1 LQTAA
6 RPSAPALVLAL
17 FDIGERP
24 DFAGLAA
31 FVRAIEHANVPD
43 GTVIYAGTYGPN
55 QVTADAI
62 NGLQSGVYAPMF
74 SITPK
79 GSRGPYAGRK
89 LPPDDL
95 AKLDPRYDGP
105 IPLRNPDKPL
115 PRGDYLNW
123 GRELGFRF
131 RDTLRHRGS
140 GGAPV
145 ATTWQFDEVVSE
157 TVLGGLT
164 VQYRLYVAGI
174 LQGLHLGRTRL
185 GDRLQTGMVW
195 AAEKTLPTL
204 PQLPTPTGS
213 PMAVLWTAI
222 DKAAR
227 LYVGEE
233 YVEFSGDPHAAAER
247 SSLGQRR
254 MLSAGPTRRRIGH
267 KYVVGMTPGF
277 LLPSSGLGGNVHGWP
292 VSRVNDWRER
302 FVRARA
308 SLVAVT
314 GFGQFNFTG
323 PNARPDIMRA
333 AIEAAANPF
342 PT

>member
-1 LQTAA
+1 MLAP
-6 RPSAPALVLAL
+6 PSARALVLAL
-17 FDIGERP
+17 FDIGKRP
-24 DFAGLAA
+24 DYAGLQT
-31 FVRAIEHANVPD
+31 FVRAIEHANVPEE
-43 GTVIYAGTYGPN
+43 TVTYAGTYGSN

-62 NGLQSGVYAPMF
+62 NGLPSGVYAPIF
-74 SITPK
+74 SIRPE
-79 GSRGPYAGRK
+79 GSRGPYAGRN
-89 LPPDDL
+89 LPPEDL

-105 IPLRNPDKPL
+105 IPLRDPKKPL

-131 RDTLRHRGS
+131 RDTLRHRGRA
-140 GGAPV
+140 GAPV

-164 VQYRLYVAGI
+164 VPYRLYVAGI
-174 LQGLHLGRTRL
+174 LQGLHLGRVRL
-185 GDRLQTGMVW
+185 GDEPQTGMVW
-195 AAEKTLPTL
+195 AAEKTLATL

-233 YVEFSGDPHAAAER
+233 YVDFSGDPRSAAER

-277 LLPSSGLGGNVHGWP
+277 LLPGSALGGNVHGWP

-302 FVRARA
+302 FVRARDLIA
-308 SLVAVT
+308 PVA
-314 GFGQFNFTG
+314 GFAQFNFTG
-323 PNARPDIMRA
+323 PNARYEIMRA
-333 AIEAAANPF
+333 AIAAAASPF